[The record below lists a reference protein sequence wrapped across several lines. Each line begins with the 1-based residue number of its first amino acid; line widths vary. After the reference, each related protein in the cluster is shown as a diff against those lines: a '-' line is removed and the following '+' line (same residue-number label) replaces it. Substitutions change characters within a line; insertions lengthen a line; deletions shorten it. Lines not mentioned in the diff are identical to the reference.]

1 MLGVSMCALAH
12 VCERE
17 REKKGE
23 NIEGLKKD
31 GHREEALN
39 IFHGLDPRLLFL

>member
-1 MLGVSMCALAH
+1 MLGVSMCVLAH

-31 GHREEALN
+31 GHLKVRKFN
-39 IFHGLDPRLLFL
+39 IYKKAAK